1 MKIEV
6 ANISIY
12 DENWDNIELTP
23 TQLKVVFEVLN
34 IKFQNDGTYNCK
46 PDEYLKKIVLLKL
59 KELSSKQK
67 GKKY

>member
-23 TQLKVVFEVLN
+23 TQLKVVFEV
-34 IKFQNDGTYNCK
+34 
-46 PDEYLKKIVLLKL
+46 
-59 KELSSKQK
+59 
-67 GKKY
+67 